1 MAPTLR
7 EMKLRRDKLGPEP
20 EQPRSSFLEW
30 NYEAELFAFGKRLG
44 EEFDRNLLRKALT
57 QREYANLQEF
67 KAQESGTNITEFL
80 IFLSQPINYC
90 KIFCIHTL
98 DY

>member
-1 MAPTLR
+1 
-7 EMKLRRDKLGPEP
+7 MKRRRDKIGPEP

-44 EEFDRNLLRKALT
+44 EEFDKNLLKKALI

-67 KAQESGTNITEFL
+67 KAQDSGT
-80 IFLSQPINYC
+80 SC
-90 KIFCIHTL
+90 KKEL
-98 DY
+98 

>member
-1 MAPTLR
+1 
-7 EMKLRRDKLGPEP
+7 MKRRRDKIGLEP

-44 EEFDRNLLRKALT
+44 EEFDRNLLKKALI

-67 KAQESGTNITEFL
+67 KAQETGTYFDLKFIYFISFNFGTN
-80 IFLSQPINYC
+80 PII
-90 KIFCIHTL
+90 KLTK
-98 DY
+98 